1 MHSLR
6 AVSLIALVVAL
17 GSFQAHGQTP
27 GGGGKIVCWKDKAGK
42 TLGCGDKV
50 PPEYQDNATKELN
63 KRGVTV
69 NASDP
74 ALTPEQKKA
83 LQADAERKAA
93 ENQVAAEQKRRDKA
107 LMDTFTTV
115 KEIDL
120 KRNRDIQLI
129 ESNIEAQQTNLKNA
143 NDRQADARNRIEQY
157 KKENKPVPAPI
168 QEEYDRA
175 DASKVKIQAQIAQKK
190 KEIIDLN
197 LQYDDMKKR
206 FAELSGPAPA
216 AATTPAPA
224 GTKPAA
230 SPTPTASTA
239 AAKK

>member
-6 AVSLIALVVAL
+6 AVSLIAFIFAV

-27 GGGGKIVCWKDKAGK
+27 GGGGKIVCWKDKTGK
-42 TLGCGDKV
+42 TIGCGDKV

-69 NASDP
+69 NSSDP

-93 ENQVAAEQKRRDKA
+93 ANQVAAEQKRRDKA

-157 KKENKPVPAPI
+157 KKENKPVPVPI
-168 QEEYDRA
+168 QDEYDRA

-197 LQYDDMKKR
+197 QQYDDMKKR
-206 FAELSGPAPA
+206 FVELTNPAPA
-216 AATTPAPA
+216 AAATPAPA
-224 GTKPAA
+224 PGAKPAA
-230 SPTPTASTA
+230 PTSSA
-239 AAKK
+239 AATKK

>member
-1 MHSLR
+1 MHNLR
-6 AVSLIALVVAL
+6 AVSLIALIVAF

-27 GGGGKIVCWKDKAGK
+27 GGGGGKIVCWKDKTGK
-42 TLGCGDKV
+42 TIGCGDKV

-120 KRNRDIQLI
+120 KRNRDIQFI
-129 ESNIEAQQTNLKNA
+129 
-143 NDRQADARNRIEQY
+143 
-157 KKENKPVPAPI
+157 
-168 QEEYDRA
+168 
-175 DASKVKIQAQIAQKK
+175 
-190 KEIIDLN
+190 
-197 LQYDDMKKR
+197 
-206 FAELSGPAPA
+206 
-216 AATTPAPA
+216 
-224 GTKPAA
+224 
-230 SPTPTASTA
+230 
-239 AAKK
+239 

>member
-6 AVSLIALVVAL
+6 AVSLIAIMVAV
-17 GSFQAHGQTP
+17 GSLQAHGQTP

-42 TLGCGDKV
+42 TIGCGDKV

-63 KRGVTV
+63 RRGVTV

-83 LQADAERKAA
+83 MQADAERKAA
-93 ENQVAAEQKRRDKA
+93 ESHAAAEQKRRDKA

-115 KEIDL
+115 NEIDL

-157 KKENKPVPAPI
+157 KKENKPVPVPI

-175 DASKVKIQAQIAQKK
+175 DASKIKIQAQIAQKK
-190 KEIIDLN
+190 KEIVDLN
-197 LQYDDMKKR
+197 QQYDDMKKR
-206 FAELSGPAPA
+206 FAELSGAAPAPA
-216 AATTPAPA
+216 PAPT

-230 SPTPTASTA
+230 SPAPAASTA